1 MRRLTLFALMT
12 MGLSSAASCASTAAD
27 GGDEIKVDGKTGLRA
42 AEMGPVPALPEWPD
56 NPATDGKAA
65 LGKSLFHD
73 VRISG
78 SGQSSCS
85 TCHVATTDYQSGSPT
100 DVPDRSY
107 PGVAP
112 TLPRNAPALLNV
124 VYAKMLRWDGSYFT
138 DIFDMAVLP
147 YAEANMNL
155 SHRMPREQVE
165 SVDIPGAQ
173 EAMQQKLT
181 VDVPGYRALFQQAFG
196 QDVASLAPKDTW
208 RLAGMAIA
216 TYLRAVVSRDAP
228 FDRWNAGDSGA
239 MSVAAVRGFSLFRG
253 KAMCT
258 ACHSGPFF
266 SDFQFHNVST
276 SLPDAAGARPDE
288 GRYKVTGLEKDRGAF
303 LTPML
308 RAVGDTS
315 PYLHDGSE
323 TRIANVIKIKLGK
336 RGAQDPS
343 HEPILDRIPDLSDGE
358 IDDLVQFLKALQ
370 GAPLAPDVVS
380 TPTSFP

>member
-1 MRRLTLFALMT
+1 MRLSFTCALIT
-12 MGLSSAASCASTAAD
+12 VGVATAAACGSA
-27 GGDEIKVDGKTGLRA
+27 GGDSSDDIKVDAKTGLRA

-56 NPATDGKAA
+56 NPPTEAKAA
-65 LGKSLFHD
+65 LGKSLFND
-73 VRISG
+73 IRISG
-78 SGQSSCS
+78 SGQASCN
-85 TCHVATTDYQSGSPT
+85 TCHVTTTDYQSGSPT

-107 PGVAP
+107 PGTAP

-155 SHRMPREQVE
+155 SHRLPREEVE
-165 SVDIPGAQ
+165 TVDIAGAQ
-173 EAMQQKLT
+173 EAMQRKLT
-181 VDVPGYRALFQQAFG
+181 VDFPGYRPLFQQVFG
-196 QDVASLAPKDTW
+196 QDIASLAPKDTW
-208 RLAGMAIA
+208 RLAGKAIA

-228 FDRWNAGDSGA
+228 FDRWNAGDSSA
-239 MSVAAVRGFSLFRG
+239 ISPAAVRGFSLFRG

-258 ACHSGPFF
+258 ACHSGPLF

-276 SLPDAAGARPDE
+276 SLPDATGARADE

-315 PYLHDGSE
+315 PYLHDGSQ
-323 TRIANVIKIKLGK
+323 TRIANVIKIKLGA
-336 RGAQDPS
+336 RGAADPN
-343 HEPILDRIPDLSDGE
+343 HEPILDRMPDLDDAE
-358 IDDLVQFLKALQ
+358 IDDIVQFLKALQ
-370 GAPLAPDVVS
+370 GAPLSPDV
-380 TPTSFP
+380 TLPPTSFP